1 MDREAKKY
9 WQAQRRQML
18 RRDRQRRGGYFGDDL
33 FMTKILI
40 AVMLLSFLVERF
52 APGVLDGLFRSR
64 LGFAFSLILSA
75 VIPGSFLGL
84 LFAGVFLW
92 IIGSQLEGLTTWWQ
106 FLVIF
111 FASGVIGSLAAS
123 LLGSGY
129 IGGTFASFGLAGAY
143 VMAMATRRVSGAA
156 QWAILL
162 LAINVV
168 LSGFQPGL
176 LAGML
181 AAFFAGLV
189 IARIA
194 RV

>member
-1 MDREAKKY
+1 MDREARKY
-9 WQAQRRQML
+9 WEAQRRQML
-18 RRDRQRRGGYFGDDL
+18 RRDRQQRGGYFADNL
-33 FMTKILI
+33 LVTKILI
-40 AVMLLSFLVERF
+40 ALMLLSFLVERF
-52 APGVLDGLFRSR
+52 APGVLDVIFRGY
-64 LGFAFSLILSA
+64 LGFAASLILSA
-75 VIPGSFLGL
+75 LMPGSFLGL
-84 LFAGVFLW
+84 IFAGVFLW

-106 FLVIF
+106 YLVIF

-123 LLGSGY
+123 ALGSGY

-162 LAINVV
+162 LAINVI

-189 IARIA
+189 MARIA
-194 RV
+194 QI